1 MQPQSPQ
8 YPLSASSSKS
18 FIYNH
23 RLSMSPCLHPTHI
36 TLNGYLSQYHYPHQ
50 NGPTPSSVLAPIF
63 GICATAIHND
73 ILTVAPEQFTEGVG
87 ADPLW
92 SDKVDQRLLWRGRN
106 TGVLHQSGNEWNL
119 SQRIRLVEMG
129 TRRGGETNVLLPRGS
144 TASAGDG
151 GTWNGAVGYGE
162 TVSTSALNA
171 AFMDVAF
178 VGKPIQCRDPVC
190 AELQRMFEWRNYQ
203 SWQDA
208 WVYKYIIDV
217 KFRPATF
224 SLCPGGADGR
234 VGRRKWVECA
244 VQAAH
249 DLQFTYIQ
257 VHHLSRVVSLLYSS
271 LLSRLLVYTLPL
283 GTLNASCH
291 GYTTFLSR

>member
-1 MQPQSPQ
+1 MQPQSPS
-8 YPLSASSSKS
+8 SASPSKS

-36 TLNGYLSQYHYPHQ
+36 TLNGYLSQYHYSHQ
-50 NGPTPSSVLAPIF
+50 TGPTPSSVLAPIF
-63 GICATAIHND
+63 GICATTIHND

-129 TRRGGETNVLLPRGS
+129 TRRGGETNVLLPRGP

-190 AELQRMFEWRNYQ
+190 ADLQRMFEWRNYQ

-224 SLCPGGADGR
+224 SLCPGGADDR
-234 VGRRKWVECA
+234 VG
-244 VQAAH
+244 
-249 DLQFTYIQ
+249 
-257 VHHLSRVVSLLYSS
+257 
-271 LLSRLLVYTLPL
+271 
-283 GTLNASCH
+283 
-291 GYTTFLSR
+291 